1 MTVPT
6 NLDVVRIQR
15 DFPILR
21 QEVNGRRLVYLDNA
35 ATTQKPRQ
43 VIDALVTYY
52 ETSNANIHRGIHTLA
67 VRATAQYEAV
77 RGKVAAHIGA
87 PDSSDVVFT
96 RNTTESINLVARA
109 WGDAN
114 VGEGDE
120 IVLSLME
127 HHSNIVPWQMLAR
140 RVGANLHYAAVKN
153 DGTLD
158 LDSLRA
164 LVTPRTKLVSI
175 VHMSNVLGTINPV
188 AEIAS
193 IAHAAG
199 ARLLVDGAQSAP
211 HLPLNVES
219 MDCDWFAFSAHKML
233 GPTGVG
239 VLWAK
244 AGLLQQMEPFLGG
257 GEMISVVKP
266 EGSTWADVPHK
277 FEAGTPTIADVI
289 AFGAALDYLSDLGME
304 SVRAHEKAITA
315 YAIEQLELLPGVQI
329 HGPHDVELRGGAV
342 SFTLKGVH
350 PHDVSTVVDSYG
362 VAIRAGHHCAQLL
375 MRRLGVPAT
384 NRASFYIYNDERD
397 VKVLIE
403 SLQHAIR
410 VFSNDAARTA
420 V

>member
-1 MTVPT
+1 MAPT
-6 NLDVVRIQR
+6 RLDTVRIQR
-15 DFPILR
+15 DFPILS

-43 VIDALVTYY
+43 VIDALVNYY

-67 VRATAQYEAV
+67 VRATEQYEGV
-77 RGKVAAHIGA
+77 RAKVAAHIGA
-87 PDSSDVVFT
+87 GNPADIVFT

-114 VGEGDE
+114 IGDGDE

-127 HHSNIVPWQMLAR
+127 HHSNIVPWQMLAKR
-140 RVGANLHYAAVKN
+140 AGANLRYAGVN
-153 DGTLD
+153 DDGTLD
-158 LDSLRA
+158 LDSLRS

-188 AEIAS
+188 AEIAE

-199 ARLLVDGAQSAP
+199 ALLLVDGAQSAP
-211 HLPLNVES
+211 HLPLNVTE
-219 MDCDWFAFSAHKML
+219 MGCDWFAFSAHKML

-244 AGLLQQMEPFLGG
+244 PGLLQEMAPFLGG

-266 EGSTWADVPHK
+266 EASTWADVPHK
-277 FEAGTPTIADVI
+277 FEAGTPNIADVI
-289 AFGAALDYLSDLGME
+289 AFGAALDYLRELGME
-304 SVRAHEKAITA
+304 TVREHEKAITA
-315 YAIEQLELLPGVQI
+315 HAIEQLERLPGVHI

-342 SFTLKGVH
+342 SFTVDGVH
-350 PHDVSTVVDSYG
+350 PHDVSTVVDSHG

-375 MRRLGVPAT
+375 MRRLNVPAT

-397 VKVLIE
+397 VEVLIE
-403 SLQHAIR
+403 ALRHAIK